1 MKLTPHLRFLFRNLH
16 NPDSEPSLDWFA
28 MRLEKQGIFLNNHLF
43 SFTIGFSPHS
53 FSKTAKT
60 NIILTRKT
68 FPSQL

>member
-43 SFTIGFSPHS
+43 FFHNWIQSTFLSVYD
-53 FSKTAKT
+53 A
-60 NIILTRKT
+60 IITR
-68 FPSQL
+68 

>member
-43 SFTIGFSPHS
+43 FFHQFKLRIFFQKPLHIPLILFSVYRTGTI
-53 FSKTAKT
+53 
-60 NIILTRKT
+60 
-68 FPSQL
+68 